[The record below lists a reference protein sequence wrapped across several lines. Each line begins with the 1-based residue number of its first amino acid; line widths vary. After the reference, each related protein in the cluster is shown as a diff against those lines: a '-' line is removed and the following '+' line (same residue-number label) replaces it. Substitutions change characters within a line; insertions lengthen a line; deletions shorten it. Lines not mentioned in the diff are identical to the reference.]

1 MLTATFAAF
10 AIYVSSV
17 ACVCVEGLEYL
28 QSLNLE
34 RVVMCQ
40 LNPLK
45 LCLPTVTSMFAAITR
60 YRLLIKLVIIAE
72 VLLYH
77 LLLNI
82 PVIFELVTLHTI
94 TNGVFGVLFTV
105 CRHTQ

>member
-1 MLTATFAAF
+1 MFAAF
-10 AIYVSSV
+10 AISISSIV
-17 ACVCVEGLEYL
+17 CVCVEGLEYL

-60 YRLLIKLVIIAE
+60 YRLLIKSVIT
-72 VLLYH
+72 LLSRSFA
-77 LLLNI
+77 LSFIVEGSNDI
-82 PVIFELVTLHTI
+82 
-94 TNGVFGVLFTV
+94 
-105 CRHTQ
+105 

>member
-1 MLTATFAAF
+1 MFAAF
-10 AIYVSSV
+10 AISISSIV
-17 ACVCVEGLEYL
+17 CACVEGLEYL

-60 YRLLIKLVIIAE
+60 YRLLIKSVIT
-72 VLLYH
+72 LLSRSFA
-77 LLLNI
+77 LSFIVEGSNDI
-82 PVIFELVTLHTI
+82 
-94 TNGVFGVLFTV
+94 
-105 CRHTQ
+105 

>member
-1 MLTATFAAF
+1 MPTAMFAAF
-10 AIYVSSV
+10 AVYISSIV
-17 ACVCVEGLEYL
+17 CVCVEGLEYL

-60 YRLLIKLVIIAE
+60 YRLLIKRVIT
-72 VLLYH
+72 LLS
-77 LLLNI
+77 
-82 PVIFELVTLHTI
+82 
-94 TNGVFGVLFTV
+94 
-105 CRHTQ
+105 

>member
-1 MLTATFAAF
+1 MPIAMFAAF
-10 AIYVSSV
+10 AIYVSSIV
-17 ACVCVEGLEYL
+17 CVCVEGLEYL

-60 YRLLIKLVIIAE
+60 YRLLIKLVII
-72 VLLYH
+72 LLSRGFA
-77 LLLNI
+77 LSFIVEGSNDI
-82 PVIFELVTLHTI
+82 
-94 TNGVFGVLFTV
+94 
-105 CRHTQ
+105 